1 MKFPKT
7 ENFINQNIQPVQTEQ
22 NSRFHKKVMS
32 PPKNKKSFV
41 SVDKTKFET
50 NTGSMRSNSIIKS
63 N

>member
-1 MKFPKT
+1 
-7 ENFINQNIQPVQTEQ
+7 
-22 NSRFHKKVMS
+22 MS